1 MVQALRIFVMCC
13 VAITPISCASPR
25 IILPEG
31 PGEPFPKYAEVF
43 AAAVSECSRVRSF
56 EALVALRGRGQ
67 GGNVRGR
74 IRVGFVAPGSVRL
87 EGLAPF
93 GAPVF
98 LFVATPSDVT
108 LWFVRRA
115 QAVSGVPAADV
126 LDRLTGIPFGP
137 EDLRAVLT
145 GCLVPEAEPIGGRS
159 YGDWIAVDLARGAVA
174 YLRPSGDEYHLV
186 AGIRDGLTV
195 WYDEFRR
202 QLPRQVR
209 VVSDDGGSQA
219 SVPVTDL
226 TARLSQVS
234 VNVEIPE
241 AAFTLRIPPDV
252 TPVSL
257 EDLFRA
263 PPLAGETGQ
272 P

>member
-1 MVQALRIFVMCC
+1 MCC
-13 VAITPISCASPR
+13 VSITLVGCASPR
-25 IILPEG
+25 ITLPEG
-31 PGEPFPKYAEVF
+31 PGEPYPKYAEVF

-56 EALVALRGRGQ
+56 EALVSLRGRGR

-74 IRVGFVAPGSVRL
+74 IRVGLAAPSSLRL

-98 LFVATPSDVT
+98 LFVATPSDVA

-115 QAVSGVPAADV
+115 QALSGVPAANV

-145 GCLVPEAEPIGGRS
+145 GCLVPEADPIGGRS
-159 YGDWIAVDLARGAVA
+159 YGDWIAVDLASGAVA
-174 YLRPSGDEYHLV
+174 YLRSSGDVYHLV
-186 AGIRDGLTV
+186 AGSRDGLTV
-195 WYDEFRR
+195 WYGEFRR
-202 QLPRQVR
+202 QLPREVR
-209 VVSDDGGSQA
+209 VVSDERGSQA
-219 SVPVTDL
+219 SESATDL

-234 VNVEIPE
+234 VNVEIPDV
-241 AAFTLRIPPDV
+241 AFTLEIPPDV
-252 TPVSL
+252 TLVGL

-263 PPLAGETGQ
+263 SPLGAETGR